1 MLNTPTALSADC
13 AAPANVLPP
22 DVSTPDFVVVYDKGG
37 PRWRVPVWADTPE
50 DAVAVVKY
58 ELCPD
63 HAVVLT

>member
-37 PRWRVPVWADTPE
+37 PR
-50 DAVAVVKY
+50 
-58 ELCPD
+58 
-63 HAVVLT
+63 